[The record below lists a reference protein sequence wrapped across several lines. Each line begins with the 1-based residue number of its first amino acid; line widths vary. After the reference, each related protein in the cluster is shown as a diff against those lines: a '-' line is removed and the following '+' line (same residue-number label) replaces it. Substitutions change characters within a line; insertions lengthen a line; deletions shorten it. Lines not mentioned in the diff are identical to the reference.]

1 MPIVIRNGRVIDPS
15 SNTDR
20 VADVLIVDGR
30 IAGVAPNLSSVKAEV
45 FDASGRRVTTLLD
58 SEVGAGAHSVRWEG
72 MDDGGR
78 RVRPG
83 LYLCR
88 LDAAGER
95 HTAKLM
101 MLR

>member
-1 MPIVIRNGRVIDPS
+1 
-15 SNTDR
+15 
-20 VADVLIVDGR
+20 
-30 IAGVAPNLSSVKAEV
+30 
-45 FDASGRRVTTLLD
+45 VTTLLD